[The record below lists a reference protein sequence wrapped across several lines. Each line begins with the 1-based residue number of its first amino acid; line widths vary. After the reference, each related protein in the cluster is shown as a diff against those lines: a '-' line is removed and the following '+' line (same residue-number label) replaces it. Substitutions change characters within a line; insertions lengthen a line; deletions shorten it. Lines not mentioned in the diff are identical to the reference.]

1 VLTTLD
7 AAPATQG
14 DRRLPD
20 AGAGRRRCRQIAEA
34 IRRAGERRDC
44 ELLIVCRGGGSM
56 EDLWAFNDEAV
67 ARAIRACPLPV
78 ISGIGHETDFTIA
91 DFAADQRAPTPTAAA
106 ELAAPE
112 QSALLGS
119 PRRIRCTLRRAV
131 EQQLDQRGQQLDWLA
146 RRLQHPAQYLARHH
160 DGLRHLQRRL
170 GAGLLQASLRTRTRL
185 ASLARR
191 LLLSAPIR
199 RATPVT
205 SRRWRS
211 DCAALGRRASAGRPT
226 SPG

>member
-1 VLTTLD
+1 
-7 AAPATQG
+7 
-14 DRRLPD
+14 
-20 AGAGRRRCRQIAEA
+20 
-34 IRRAGERRDC
+34 
-44 ELLIVCRGGGSM
+44 
-56 EDLWAFNDEAV
+56 V

-112 QSALLGS
+112 QSALLA
-119 PRRIRCTLRRAV
+119 RLAAIRLPLRRAL

-170 GAGLLQASLRTRTRL
+170 GAGLLQASLRTRDQ
-185 ASLARR
+185 ARR
-191 LLLSAPIR
+191 PRSPPAAEPPR
-199 RATPVT
+199 SGASPVT
-205 SRRWRS
+205 SKRWRS
-211 DCAALGRRASAGRPT
+211 D
-226 SPG
+226 